1 MTFDPHRDDACRG
14 VRQPSILCGDAV
26 LDLDSHGPR
35 ERSCGAATL
44 QRSMTAP
51 ERWNMGPALHDADVA
66 MDQRSR
72 IPWPHGSLMISQ
84 TDAVLHG
91 NPFGPIRAD
100 KIRRPDKRDESSFF
114 HPASAFTLH
123 CQGSVTIRP
132 GIREGSAK
140 DQAGLDPRAIPR
152 GQPSVQ
158 MDIGKSRSCDGMTII
173 GRRRRAPRTSI
184 TA

>member
-1 MTFDPHRDDACRG
+1 MSFDRQRDNTRHN

-35 ERSCGAATL
+35 ERSCSAATL

-51 ERWNMGPALHDADVA
+51 ERWNMGPTLHDTDVA

-91 NPFGPIRAD
+91 SPLPPDPSGQDPSSTPTRWIIVLSLGLPSSPCIAGDRSGAD
-100 KIRRPDKRDESSFF
+100 
-114 HPASAFTLH
+114 
-123 CQGSVTIRP
+123 Q
-132 GIREGSAK
+132 GSAK
-140 DQAGLDPRAIPR
+140 YQARRDRRAIRRGEPSAQVRKPR
-152 GQPSVQ
+152 WAVQSPEAAVVHHDQDSVLTVW
-158 MDIGKSRSCDGMTII
+158 R
-173 GRRRRAPRTSI
+173 
-184 TA
+184 